1 MLKLDLKDKKLLYEI
16 DFDARKSYAELA
28 KTLRMSK
35 RGVEYKLDNLE
46 KKKVILGYA
55 PVINISKLGYL
66 YCRVFVKFQ
75 NLTKE
80 IEKEIE
86 EHINKEKNIGWS
98 IRYYGLFDNG
108 FTIWAKNITEFK
120 SIANRFYLKFDKYI
134 KRRIESVGTE
144 IIFCKNRYLLKN
156 KDFQTIKLKEIEPA
170 AEIDDLDKNVLIKIT
185 KEPRITLV
193 KLANELKESPKKIA
207 YRLKRLF
214 NNRII
219 LGTRPIIN
227 HELLGYT

>member
-35 RGVEYKLDNLE
+35 RGVEYNLDNLE

-120 SIANRFYLKFDKYI
+120 EIANRFYLKFDRYI
-134 KRRIESVGTE
+134 KKRIESVGTE

-156 KDFQTIKLKEIEPA
+156 KNFEIMTLKEMEEPA
-170 AEIDDLDKNVLIKIT
+170 ELDELDRDILIKISENT
-185 KEPRITLV
+185 RINFV
-193 KLANELKESPKKIA
+193 S
-207 YRLKRLF
+207 
-214 NNRII
+214 
-219 LGTRPIIN
+219 
-227 HELLGYT
+227 